1 MSFILYSLPCILP
14 HIGHN
19 KDAGGNP
26 REITGGAAILLG
38 RQTNSP
44 TKSLCFLEA
53 GAVSSPHRAPTEQG
67 THIHLARLPVS
78 QTWCWGLG
86 GEAGQRAYGHCLSG
100 WQRHAPLEEKVAD
113 TPAEVL
119 GYLRMRVYECLP
131 RTGGFMSALLLH
143 LCCSPESSWQFSLC
157 TR

>member
-1 MSFILYSLPCILP
+1 MSFILYSLPYILP
-14 HIGHN
+14 CIGHN
-19 KDAGGNP
+19 KDAGSNQ

-44 TKSLCFLEA
+44 TKSLCFLQA

-67 THIHLARLPVS
+67 ALIHLARLPVS

-86 GEAGQRAYGHCLSG
+86 GEAGQRAHGHCLSG

-113 TPAEVL
+113 TPAELL

-131 RTGGFMSALLLH
+131 CTRGFMSALLLNLH
-143 LCCSPESSWQFSLC
+143 YSSESSWQFSL
-157 TR
+157 